1 MQIFRDKNGLWN
13 TIEYLL
19 WTFDLEQYPGLNWRS
34 DYNAYPLSAST
45 LFIKSVGH
53 ILLIS
58 RSAHGARWPW
68 VRNGYTLTP
77 TKLVKE
83 RGMDVGWCYTDSTC
97 ISAQQ
102 GSAFYS
108 YSDLSSKKRAG
119 LNAPPISAMKME
131 HNDGWPKSG
140 WSMKMRKRQR
150 AQIPANKQPKF

>member
-58 RSAHGARWPW
+58 RSAHRARWPW

-83 RGMDVGWCYTDSTC
+83 RGMDVGWCYTDKYLYFCPTGICFLFILWSFQQEASRIKRPSHLC
-97 ISAQQ
+97 NENGAQWR
-102 GSAFYS
+102 
-108 YSDLSSKKRAG
+108 LTK
-119 LNAPPISAMKME
+119 IWME
-131 HNDGWPKSG
+131 HENEEKAEGADSCK
-140 WSMKMRKRQR
+140 
-150 AQIPANKQPKF
+150 